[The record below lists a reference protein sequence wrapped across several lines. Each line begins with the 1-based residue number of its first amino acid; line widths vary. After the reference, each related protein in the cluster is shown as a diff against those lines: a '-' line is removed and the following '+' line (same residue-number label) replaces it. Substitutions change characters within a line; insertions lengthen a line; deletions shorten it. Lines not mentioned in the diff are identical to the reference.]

1 MSRQSFIQAVEAL
14 FDGSEVSTEAREY
27 FVKNFKTAK
36 TSAKD
41 VARATQI
48 REAILAA
55 LKNRGEL
62 MDRYELADKMDA
74 EIITNDKGGLAYNSV
89 TAYANQLVEEGLVQR
104 KEVKV
109 GKAKRVKY
117 SIA

>member
-1 MSRQSFIQAVEAL
+1 MSRQSFIQAVEAM
-14 FDGSEVSTEAREY
+14 FAQSEVSAEAREY
-27 FVKNFKTAK
+27 FMKNFKTAK

-55 LKNRGEL
+55 LKNQGQL
-62 MDRYELADKMDA
+62 MDRYELAESMDA
-74 EIITNDKGGLAYNSV
+74 SIITNDKGGLAYNSV
-89 TAYANQLVEEGLVQR
+89 TSYANQLVEEGLVQR

-117 SIA
+117 CIA